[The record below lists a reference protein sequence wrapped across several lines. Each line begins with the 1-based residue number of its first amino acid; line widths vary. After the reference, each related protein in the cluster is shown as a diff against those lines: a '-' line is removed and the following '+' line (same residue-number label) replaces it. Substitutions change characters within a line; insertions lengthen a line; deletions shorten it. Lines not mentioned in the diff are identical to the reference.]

1 LCNTVHLHKLYT
13 PFAFLCIEVARLIS
27 NSYKAINPEGKKMS
41 KFRNLIKTTLTT
53 IALCLPLVIAA
64 PALAKKGHHQKYD
77 DMRQILSEL
86 SLTDAQKQDIRQIS
100 KQNREDRG
108 LFSSD
113 VKSLKEELRN
123 LVQFSEW
130 DHAAVES
137 VITKHQTLMQAKA
150 LQRATNKNQ
159 VWNLLTEAQQDEF
172 VVFFDALKAE
182 RKGVAGWK
190 EGKRKGK
197 KFKRLDLSEAQLAT
211 INVIKNESK
220 ATGKKIKTKLQV
232 YKQAEQLLVQSA
244 DFEADA
250 WQALNNEYQANFLTM
265 AILKAKTQHDI
276 WNQLTPEQQVKAAE
290 KIKGKR

>member
-1 LCNTVHLHKLYT
+1 
-13 PFAFLCIEVARLIS
+13 
-27 NSYKAINPEGKKMS
+27 MS
-41 KFRNLIKTTLTT
+41 KFRNLIKTTLTP
-53 IALCLPLVIAA
+53 IALCLTLVIAA
-64 PALAKKGHHQKYD
+64 PALAKKGHHQKHD
-77 DMRQILSEL
+77 DMHQILSEL
-86 SLTDAQKQDIRQIS
+86 SLTDTQKQDIRQIS

-113 VKSLKEELRN
+113 VKLLKQELRN
-123 LVQFSEW
+123 LVQSSEW

-137 VITKHQTLMQAKA
+137 LITKRQTLMQAKA

-172 VVFFDALKAE
+172 VVFSDALKAE
-182 RKGVAGWK
+182 RKGKGVAGWK

-197 KFKRLDLSEAQLAT
+197 KLKRLDLSEVQLAT
-211 INVIKNESK
+211 INAIKNESK
-220 ATGKKIKTKLQV
+220 ATGQKIKAKLQV

-244 DFEADA
+244 DFDADA

-276 WNQLTPEQQVKAAE
+276 WNQLTPEQQAKAAE
-290 KIKGKR
+290 KIKGKRGKHGKKGNKHQELSTI